1 MLLGQDLQVTASSP
15 RKGRRGPLDYIIPP
29 MKRPPLAGWLR
40 HAVRSAWFW
49 ITIWVVLVVTAVS
62 VISIMYWDWLS
73 IESNGSTI
81 RNIVL
86 VAAAMIA
93 LPLAIWRSTVAERQS
108 ETAQRSLLNERYQ
121 KGAEMLGSEVLSV
134 RLGGI
139 YALARLAREHPG
151 DYHTQIMSLLCAF
164 ARNPTVVEER
174 DASELREDVQA
185 VMTVVRE
192 RSEAQIEIEKEGE
205 YRLNLFGANLNGAI
219 LSRAKLTRANLN
231 GAILNGAIL
240 SRAILSGA
248 ELEDAH
254 LEDAYLILAEL
265 NWAKLMNAHLNC
277 THLDAANLSHADLR
291 GCEGLT
297 QEQINKAVPNSEDPP
312 NLTDVL
318 DANTGKPLVW
328 GGR

>member
-1 MLLGQDLQVTASSP
+1 MVIA
-15 RKGRRGPLDYIIPP
+15 
-29 MKRPPLAGWLR
+29 A
-40 HAVRSAWFW
+40 
-49 ITIWVVLVVTAVS
+49 TI
-62 VISIMYWDWLS
+62 
-73 IESNGSTI
+73 G
-81 RNIVL
+81 
-86 VAAAMIA
+86 
-93 LPLAIWRSTVAERQS
+93 LPLAIWRSMVAERQATTAQRQA
-108 ETAQRSLLNERYQ
+108 ETAQRGLLNERYQ

-139 YALARLAREHPG
+139 YALARLARKHPG

-174 DASELREDVQA
+174 DTSELREDVQA
-185 VMTVVRE
+185 VMTAVRE

-205 YRLNLFGANLNGAI
+205 YRLNLFGANLNGAD
-219 LSRAKLTRANLN
+219 LNRAKLTRANLN

-265 NWAKLMNAHLNC
+265 NWANLMKAHLNC
-277 THLDAANLSHADLR
+277 THLDAANLSRADLR
-291 GCEGLT
+291 DCEGLT

-318 DANTGKPLVW
+318 DANTGKSLVW